1 VDEPVGIYRE
11 EVLAIMGTLAD
22 VNVNVLRILSHFE
35 DEDDGEEEEEEDLPD
50 T

>member
-1 VDEPVGIYRE
+1 
-11 EVLAIMGTLAD
+11 